1 MSKELIKIREEKK
14 EDYDAVQIVN
24 DRAFGTPEEG
34 RIINI
39 LREVCQE
46 TLSLV
51 AVSDEKIVG
60 HIFFSPVTIDQEDTQ
75 VIGMGLAPMAVL
87 PEFQNQGIGSLL
99 AKEGLRRIKETEC
112 PFIIV
117 LGHINY
123 YPRFGFER
131 ASKYGLKCQW
141 DGVPDEAF
149 MVLVLNKSTIAG
161 ISGVAKYRSEFDEAM
176 KMPNNSF
183 NSDVN
188 SASLHPRRLS

>member
-1 MSKELIKIREEKK
+1 MIEIREEKK

-24 DRAFGTPEEG
+24 DRAFGAPEEG

-51 AVSDEKIVG
+51 AVLDEKIVG
-60 HIFFSPVTIDQEDTQ
+60 HIFFSPVTVDHEDTQ
-75 VIGMGLAPMAVL
+75 VIGMGLAPLAVL
-87 PEFQNQGIGSLL
+87 PEYQNQGIGSLL
-99 AKEGLRRIKETEC
+99 VKEGLRRIKQTDC

-131 ASKYGLKCQW
+131 ASIYGLKSQW
-141 DGVPDEAF
+141 DDVPDEAF
-149 MVLVLNKSTIAG
+149 MVLVLNKSVVAR

-176 KMPNNSF
+176 QLPDNSI

-188 SASLHPRRLS
+188 STSPHPRR

>member
-1 MSKELIKIREEKK
+1 MMEIREEKK

-34 RIINI
+34 RIVNT
-39 LREVCQE
+39 LREVCRE

-60 HIFFSPVTIDQEDTQ
+60 HIFFSPVTIDHEESQ

-87 PEFQNQGIGSLL
+87 PEFQNQGVGSLL
-99 AKEGLRRIKETEC
+99 VKEGLRRIKETEC

-117 LGHINY
+117 VGHEHY
-123 YPRFGFER
+123 YPRFGFDR

-141 DGVPDEAF
+141 DGVPDGAF
-149 MVLVLNKSTIAG
+149 MVLVLNKSVMAG
-161 ISGVAKYRSEFDEAM
+161 ISGVARYRSEFDEAM
-176 KMPNNSF
+176 
-183 NSDVN
+183 
-188 SASLHPRRLS
+188 

>member
-1 MSKELIKIREEKK
+1 MIEVREEKK

-24 DRAFGTPEEG
+24 DRAFGTSEEG
-34 RIINI
+34 RIVHK
-39 LREVCQE
+39 LREVCPE

-51 AVSDEKIVG
+51 AVSDKKIVG
-60 HIFFSPVTIDQEDTQ
+60 HIFFSPVTIDHEDTQ
-75 VIGMGLAPMAVL
+75 IVGMGLAPMAVL

-99 AKEGLRRIKETEC
+99 VQEGLRRIKETEC

-117 LGHINY
+117 CGHIHY

-149 MVLVLNKSTIAG
+149 MAIILNKSAMAG
-161 ISGVAKYRSEFDEAM
+161 ISGVAKYRSVFDEAM
-176 KMPNNSF
+176 
-183 NSDVN
+183 
-188 SASLHPRRLS
+188 

>member
-1 MSKELIKIREEKK
+1 MIEIREER
-14 EDYDAVQIVN
+14 EDDYDAVQIVN

-34 RIINI
+34 RIVNT
-39 LREVCQE
+39 LREICPG

-60 HIFFSPVTIDQEDTQ
+60 HIFFSPVTIDHEDTR

-99 AKEGLRRIKETEC
+99 VKEGLRRIKETDC

-117 LGHINY
+117 VGHINY

-131 ASKYGLKCQW
+131 GSKYGLKCQW
-141 DGVPDEAF
+141 EGVPDEAF
-149 MVLVLNKSTIAG
+149 MVMVLNESVVAG
-161 ISGVAKYRSEFDEAM
+161 ISGVAKYRSEFDEAAE
-176 KMPNNSF
+176 MP
-183 NSDVN
+183 SD
-188 SASLHPRRLS
+188 ASTGT

>member
-1 MSKELIKIREEKK
+1 MIRIREEKK
-14 EDYDAVQIVN
+14 QDYNTVQLVN

-34 RIINI
+34 RIVNK
-39 LREVCQE
+39 LRKLCQE

-60 HIFFSPVTIDQEDTQ
+60 HIFFSPVTIDHEGTQ
-75 VIGMGLAPMAVL
+75 VVGMGLAPMAVL

-99 AKEGLRRIKETEC
+99 VKEGLRRIKETEC

-131 ASKYGLKCQW
+131 ASKFGLKCQW
-141 DGVPDEAF
+141 DDVPDEAF
-149 MVLVLNKSTIAG
+149 MGMVLNKPVMAG
-161 ISGVAKYRSEFDEAM
+161 VSGVAKYRSEFDEAM
-176 KMPNNSF
+176 
-183 NSDVN
+183 
-188 SASLHPRRLS
+188 